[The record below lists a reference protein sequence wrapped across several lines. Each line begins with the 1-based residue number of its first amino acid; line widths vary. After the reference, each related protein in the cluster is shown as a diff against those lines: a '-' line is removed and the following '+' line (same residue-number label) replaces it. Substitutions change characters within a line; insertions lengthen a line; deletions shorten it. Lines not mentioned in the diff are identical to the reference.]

1 MKKVGAVVCTP
12 DWVIRL
18 PEPMR
23 RVQRAAAG
31 TLKEQR

>member
-1 MKKVGAVVCTP
+1 MKKVGAVVRTP

-18 PEPMR
+18 PAPMQ
-23 RVQRAAAG
+23 RVQRVAAG